1 MQLDSLLDPVAPDM
15 ARVNEFLRDAFASS
29 LPLIHSLSDHIIGS
43 GGKRLRPAVLL
54 MSARACGITN
64 DAHIQLAAAVE
75 IVHTATLLHDDVV
88 DRSGLRR
95 GRRTANAIWGNS
107 ASVLVGDFLY
117 SRATQLILELD
128 RIDILRVLSD
138 ASNDIAEGEI
148 LQLQNVQNVELSEAD
163 YLRIIYAKTA
173 RLFEASSECGALVAD
188 APAHRVTALRDFGMH
203 LGLAFQLV
211 DDVLDYDGDAEL
223 IGKNLGDDLAE
234 GKMTLPLIRAL
245 QQAPAAQA
253 ERIREA
259 VRAGALEQLD
269 EVLATIE
276 STGAIAYTA
285 QLAQHHAAQAQ
296 MLLGRLPDSS
306 CKAALGDLLEFA
318 VLRRF

>member
-43 GGKRLRPAVLL
+43 GGKRLRPAVLM

-117 SRATQLILELD
+117 SRATQLILTLD
-128 RIDILRVLSD
+128 RTDILRVLSD

-188 APAHRVTALRDFGMH
+188 APAHRVAALRDFGTH

-211 DDVLDYDGDAEL
+211 DDVLDYDGDAGL

-234 GKMTLPLIRAL
+234 GKMTLPLIRTL
-245 QQAPAAQA
+245 QQAPAAEA
-253 ERIREA
+253 ERIRQA

-285 QLAQHHAAQAQ
+285 QLAQHHAAQAK

-306 CKAALGDLLEFA
+306 YKAALGDLLEFA

>member
-15 ARVNEFLRDAFASS
+15 ARVNEFLREAFASS

-117 SRATQLILELD
+117 SRATQLILALE
-128 RIDILRVLSD
+128 RIDILRVLSN

-148 LQLQNVQNVELSEAD
+148 LQLSNVQNVALSEAE

-173 RLFEASSECGALVAD
+173 RLFEASSECGALAANAPAERVAD
-188 APAHRVTALRDFGMH
+188 LRDFGKH

-211 DDVLDYDGDAEL
+211 DDVLDYDGEPEL

-245 QQAPAAQA
+245 QQAPATQA
-253 ERIREA
+253 EQLRQA
-259 VRAGALEQLD
+259 VRTGALEQLD
-269 EVLATIE
+269 EVLAAIE

-285 QLAQHHAAQAQ
+285 QLAQHHAAQAKA
-296 MLLGRLPDSS
+296 LLGRLPDSS
-306 CKAALGDLLEFA
+306 CKAALGDLLEFT